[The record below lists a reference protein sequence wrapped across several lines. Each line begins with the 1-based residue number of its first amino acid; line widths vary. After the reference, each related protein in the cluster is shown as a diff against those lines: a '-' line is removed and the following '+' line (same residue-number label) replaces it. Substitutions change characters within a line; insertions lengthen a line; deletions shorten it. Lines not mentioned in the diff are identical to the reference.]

1 MYQKGVEAGRGAPPK
16 EKFEYDMFRV
26 DCEGKK
32 NGMPMTVTYFI
43 VTWNDPER
51 GVSSARDTSVPPSI
65 VAHWQHTKRIKES
78 GVFPA
83 EATVEPEA
91 FFKELGKRKI
101 LVDEMT
107 TSNIKY
113 Y

>member
-1 MYQKGVEAGRGAPPK
+1 
-16 EKFEYDMFRV
+16 MFRV
-26 DCEGKK
+26 DCAGKK

-107 TSNIKY
+107 NSSVKY